1 MADPRKRGVGMMA
14 SRMAGLPP
22 TSDSKE
28 KTDKKENNQVNF
40 IPESTSSDGTS
51 GTNIVKG
58 IKDFYN
64 LVDQSGLLSE
74 DKVNETKEN
83 LLNITKENKNNK
95 SESNENTTS
104 SKDSKLLSY
113 NFQGLDPR
121 KDIFN
126 YNPQGNVGFDIGDK
140 EGGFFATGDVD
151 ASLSGGIKPN
161 YDIGFNNDNLNLN
174 FGDTGFTGKFNRK
187 FGEDTNVNV
196 DARNGNIN
204 PSFDT
209 SILGSD
215 FNINKNQANLA
226 RNFLNDKVNV
236 NIAQNFDGDTN
247 ISGTYTGD
255 DGLKATLN
263 PNEFLLNKTFQIGGG
278 DLTLGGTVG
287 FDGQTTGRV
296 DYEKELGPGKL
307 NVFANPNDYGFG
319 YNFLNRKF

>member
-1 MADPRKRGVGMMA
+1 MLV
-14 SRMAGLPP
+14 LIL
-22 TSDSKE
+22 E
-28 KTDKKENNQVNF
+28 IKKV
-40 IPESTSSDGTS
+40 
-51 GTNIVKG
+51 V
-58 IKDFYN
+58 
-64 LVDQSGLLSE
+64 
-74 DKVNETKEN
+74 
-83 LLNITKENKNNK
+83 
-95 SESNENTTS
+95 
-104 SKDSKLLSY
+104 
-113 NFQGLDPR
+113 
-121 KDIFN
+121 
-126 YNPQGNVGFDIGDK
+126 
-140 EGGFFATGDVD
+140 FFATGDVD

-174 FGDTGFTGKFNRK
+174 FGDGRFTGKFNKK
-187 FGEDTNVNV
+187 FGEDTNVNI

-215 FNINKNQANLA
+215 FNINKNQANFA
-226 RNFLNDKVNV
+226 KKFLNDKVNV
-236 NIAQNFDGDTN
+236 NIAQNFDGNTN